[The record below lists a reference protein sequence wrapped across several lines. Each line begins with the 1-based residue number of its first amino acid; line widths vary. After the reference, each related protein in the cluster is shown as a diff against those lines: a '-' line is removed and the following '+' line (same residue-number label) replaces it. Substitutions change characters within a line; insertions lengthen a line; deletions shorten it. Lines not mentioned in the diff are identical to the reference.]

1 MAMVSGNS
9 IPNTRIL
16 LQLVDANWV
25 AAQK

>member
-1 MAMVSGNS
+1 MVSGNS